1 MAHTQKLQTHKADSR
16 MKAVPRKEL
25 AEQVYEE
32 MRALYG
38 NDRYR
43 PWTEL
48 GPLTRSRF
56 LMIVADM
63 ENIGLI
69 DPLYPEHNP

>member
-1 MAHTQKLQTHKADSR
+1 MNS
-16 MKAVPRKEL
+16 VPRKEL
-25 AEQVYEE
+25 AEQIYED

-38 NDRYR
+38 PQQYR

-56 LMIVADM
+56 LMIVTEM

-69 DPLYPEHNP
+69 DPQYPEHNP